1 MADQHVDV
9 LIVGAGISGIGAACH
24 LTRELPG
31 RSYAILERRHA
42 IGGTWDLFRYPGIRS
57 DSDMYTFTYRFDPW
71 LGSKVLADGATIRE
85 YVNRTAVMHGVLD
98 HIRFGQRVVRADW
111 SSADRL
117 WSVLAVDESGATS
130 TWTCDFLFTC
140 TGYYN
145 YDQGYRPDFPGEDTF
160 RGTIVHPQHWPADLD
175 CRGKR
180 VVVIGSGATAVTLV
194 PALAG
199 ETEHIT
205 MLQRSPGYIVAL
217 PARDTQAEALRR
229 WLPDLAVYRLARA
242 RNIAIQR
249 GLYWFAQRHPDRMKR
264 MVLAGARKR
273 LGDGADLRD
282 FTPRYQ
288 PWDQR
293 LCIVPDGDLFTAIR
307 EGKAD
312 VVTDTIE
319 MFTSDGIRLTS
330 GAELD
335 ADVIV
340 VATGLQLQMLG
351 GAQLFVDGEQVAI
364 NERLIYKGVLL
375 EGVPNSALVFGYI
388 NASWTLKADLAAE
401 YVVRLLRHMDAHGYT
416 EVVARAADD
425 DRTAQSMMSGLTSG
439 YVRRADGML
448 PRQGREQPWRVLHNY
463 LRDAPMLRY
472 RRIDDGILR
481 FTKAASPR
489 LEVGV

>member
-1 MADQHVDV
+1 
-9 LIVGAGISGIGAACH
+9 
-24 LTRELPG
+24 
-31 RSYAILERRHA
+31 
-42 IGGTWDLFRYPGIRS
+42 
-57 DSDMYTFTYRFDPW
+57 
-71 LGSKVLADGATIRE
+71 
-85 YVNRTAVMHGVLD
+85 
-98 HIRFGQRVVRADW
+98 
-111 SSADRL
+111 
-117 WSVLAVDESGATS
+117 
-130 TWTCDFLFTC
+130 
-140 TGYYN
+140 
-145 YDQGYRPDFPGEDTF
+145 
-160 RGTIVHPQHWPADLD
+160 
-175 CRGKR
+175 
-180 VVVIGSGATAVTLV
+180 
-194 PALAG
+194 
-199 ETEHIT
+199 
-205 MLQRSPGYIVAL
+205 
-217 PARDTQAEALRR
+217 
-229 WLPDLAVYRLARA
+229 
-242 RNIAIQR
+242 
-249 GLYWFAQRHPDRMKR
+249 
-264 MVLAGARKR
+264 
-273 LGDGADLRD
+273 
-282 FTPRYQ
+282 
-288 PWDQR
+288 
-293 LCIVPDGDLFTAIR
+293 LFTAIR

-319 MFTSDGIRLTS
+319 MFTPGGIRLAS

-463 LRDAPMLRY
+463 LRDALMLRY